1 MRRLLGVL
9 CLCGCWCAC
18 LPLPADD
25 APTASPPTAS
35 TPPAGADPDAAPPST
50 PPRRRPGPGPDGL
63 TRDLVLRDDDAPLPA
78 EAVLAALERTPTIE
92 FQQTPLRDALRQLA
106 DWGEFNLFLEEPQ
119 PATGPNPPPDP
130 FARPVTGQFAKASL
144 EAVLEAVLEELLLP
158 GQLDWHLRH
167 DCLWVAPTSSVAQY
181 RFTRVYDAS
190 AILRRGVTSLELVR
204 TVTQALDPRADPG
217 RAVAGS
223 GSVLLVRGS
232 QNTQREV
239 AGLLDEL
246 EDLAHEAEDQ
256 PAKQAPRQVRAPLRP
271 RVFPI
276 HRITAHQVSQNP
288 ANSLPATRGRRS
300 AEHAP
305 SARFPRVTIRT
316 ATLVAPP
323 RTRPVAAPPQE
334 ESLDPEETT
343 AARWLTAL
351 DERDDYDLPP
361 RPLQQQVA
369 ELIDPSQIPVV
380 FDLPRLQAEG
390 RGEALSQP
398 HPLRLKNARLESA
411 LGVLLEPAGLAWI
424 IHLDRVWI
432 TTRQRA
438 AEERELKAY
447 DVANLLDAGHELDE
461 LAPAVGAMLPPQATP
476 PLPANDPAPANDAAP
491 ANAPPPA
498 GNSAPARPASLPV
511 QGLGDVLII
520 RASQPEHWELAQVLA
535 ELDELA
541 AQTSERDEAWS
552 PPFEWRAYPVPLPAA
567 DGLAKTLPD
576 LIPEGSWRGTARAGQ
591 PAGETRPLP
600 GLLLVKQTARV
611 HARITRLLAPWAGSP
626 AEKTENRD

>member
-119 PATGPNPPPDP
+119 PATGPSPPPDP
-130 FARPVTGQFAKASL
+130 FARPVTGQFAKAS
-144 EAVLEAVLEELLLP
+144 LEAVLEELLLP

-190 AILRRGVTSLELVR
+190 AILQRGVTSAELVR

-256 PAKQAPRQVRAPLRP
+256 PAKQAPPQVRAPLRP
-271 RVFPI
+271 RAFPI
-276 HRITAHQVSQNP
+276 HRITAHP
-288 ANSLPATRGRRS
+288 AASPPLIRGRRPITS
-300 AEHAP
+300 SV
-305 SARFPRVTIRT
+305 SARVPRATIRP

-323 RTRPVAAPPQE
+323 RTRPVAAPPQDE
-334 ESLDPEETT
+334 PLDPEETT

-369 ELIDPSQIPVV
+369 ELIAPSQIPVV
-380 FDLPRLQAEG
+380 FDLPRLQSEG
-390 RGEALSQP
+390 IAAALSRP
-398 HPLRLKNARLESA
+398 HALRLKNARLESA

-591 PAGETRPLP
+591 PAGEIRPLP
-600 GLLLVKQTARV
+600 GLLLVKQTARA
-611 HARITRLLAPWAGSP
+611 HARIARLLAPWAGSP
-626 AEKTENRD
+626 AEKTEFRD